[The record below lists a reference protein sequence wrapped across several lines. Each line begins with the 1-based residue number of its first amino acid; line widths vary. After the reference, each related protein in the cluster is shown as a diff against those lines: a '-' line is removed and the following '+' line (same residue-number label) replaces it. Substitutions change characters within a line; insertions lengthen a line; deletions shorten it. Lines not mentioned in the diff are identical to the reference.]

1 MSTVL
6 DQQLVLEDLHV
17 PDYERVIKVTHEQ
30 AGLTAII
37 SIHNRSLG
45 RVSMGGTR
53 IYPYASFDE
62 ALTDVLR
69 LSKGMTY
76 KSALA
81 ECPWGGGA
89 KSCIILDP
97 KKGLTREM
105 LHAFAEALNALQGI
119 YICAEDIGC
128 SPDTLAIV
136 AEKTPYVVGLSH
148 ERSSGNPSPFTAWG
162 VFRGIQAVMYTL
174 FNTDSVAGRTVA
186 IQGVGSVGS
195 KLAEYLF
202 WHGAKLIVT
211 DRNMEAAEKVG
222 HEFGAKVVAPD
233 EIFDEPCDVFAPC
246 ALGGVINEKTLERL
260 RCRAVAGATNNP
272 LLTENDGEALMRAGI
287 LYAPDF
293 VINGGGLINVTCET
307 VEAGYN
313 PLESRNQTD
322 KIYDQ
327 IRLIFD
333 IAQKNHISTQRA
345 ALRLGDYR
353 LQYGVGRRTKP
364 VYLHHADLSY

>member
-17 PDYERVIKVTHEQ
+17 PDYERVIKVTHKE

-37 SIHNRSLG
+37 SIHNRSLSS
-45 RVSMGGTR
+45 VCMGGTR
-53 IYPYASFDE
+53 IYPYVTFEE
-62 ALTDVLR
+62 ALNDVLR

-81 ECPWGGGA
+81 ECPWGGA

-105 LHAFAEALNALQGI
+105 LHAFAEALNTLQGI
-119 YICAEDIGC
+119 YICAEDVGC

-136 AEKTPYVVGLSH
+136 AEKTPYVVGLTHSK
-148 ERSSGNPSPFTAWG
+148 SSGNPSPYTAWG
-162 VFRGIQAVMYTL
+162 VFRGIQAVMQTL

-195 KLAEYLF
+195 KLAEFLF
-202 WHGAKLIVT
+202 WHGAKLVLT
-211 DRNMEAAEKVG
+211 DRNMEAAEILG
-222 HEFGAKVVAPD
+222 QELGATVVEPD
-233 EIFDEPCDVFAPC
+233 EIYDVPCDVFAPC
-246 ALGGVINEKTLERL
+246 ALGGVINEKTMERL

-293 VINGGGLINVTCET
+293 VINAGGLINVTAET
-307 VEAGYN
+307 VEGGYH
-313 PLESRNQTD
+313 PLKSRNQTD

-333 IAQKNHISTQRA
+333 IAHKNHISTQRA

-364 VYLHHADLSY
+364 VFLHHADLSY